1 MAGSKAL
8 SNFTYHVTIPFLSC
22 VERVD
27 QHAPCSI
34 ILNLFQELQNG
45 NLICD
50 DLKTFHV
57 KWTHVTI
64 EKKKPKTALNK
75 YLINFLR
82 QSAASAL
89 ELQCARKYWSNQKGT
104 VRATAFYELDSK
116 QRSKLPTNNLCVERY
131 LAKFGILA
139 SESASHSNKFFKRK
153 RIRDDLMFNK
163 SKKSNEKLS
172 SKLLKNVFNALDSME
187 VEWTLEQREL
197 SKKRVAESIE
207 KSLGADKLVDLLL
220 KKFKEHGGPI
230 TTLNK

>member
-1 MAGSKAL
+1 MAGLKAL
-8 SNFTYHVTIPFLSC
+8 SNFTYHVTIPFLNC

-50 DLKTFHV
+50 DLKTFHA
-57 KWTHVTI
+57 KWTHVTM

-104 VRATAFYELDSK
+104 VRATVVYELDSK
-116 QRSKLPTNNLCVERY
+116 QRSKLPTNNSCVERY

-163 SKKSNEKLS
+163 SKTSNEKLS
-172 SKLLKNVFNALDSME
+172 SKSLKNVFNALDSME
-187 VEWTLEQREL
+187 VEWTLE
-197 SKKRVAESIE
+197 
-207 KSLGADKLVDLLL
+207 
-220 KKFKEHGGPI
+220 
-230 TTLNK
+230 

>member
-1 MAGSKAL
+1 MAGLKAL
-8 SNFTYHVTIPFLSC
+8 SNFTYHVTIPFLNC

-50 DLKTFHV
+50 DLKTFHA
-57 KWTHVTI
+57 KWTHVTM

-89 ELQCARKYWSNQKGT
+89 ELQCAWKYWSNQKGT
-104 VRATAFYELDSK
+104 VRATVVYELDSK
-116 QRSKLPTNNLCVERY
+116 QRSKLPTNNSCVERY

-163 SKKSNEKLS
+163 SKTSNEKLS
-172 SKLLKNVFNALDSME
+172 SKSLKNVFNALDSME
-187 VEWTLEQREL
+187 VEWTLE
-197 SKKRVAESIE
+197 
-207 KSLGADKLVDLLL
+207 
-220 KKFKEHGGPI
+220 
-230 TTLNK
+230 